1 MKTLVNLIKK
11 FIGMIQTLTNSLKT
25 RVLVSSK
32 TIVRCLVGFTVFIFF
47 GGFIYLF
54 YNVISNNM
62 FYKISIGVVIFVL
75 LSMLL
80 IVKFTGLYFI
90 HEIKNHIDDLVWVY
104 NQTKNST
111 LILATYP
118 FYKGKLPNKLT
129 RCMHKI
135 SQKNIDKISENIKS
149 KREVL
154 SDDEGRNIF
163 SFFWQSHSD
172 FWGIVGFFILAFII
186 YYIFEGLKYYCIGIT
201 ISFLGFYIKQNL
213 LSHSSKYDNA
223 GNITSPSPCGG
234 GYFLMI
240 LIMDN
245 MITLFVI
252 FVVLMIGIYNLQD
265 LIHESNYPVEILVN
279 PPGEND
285 NDLNSLLLTT
295 PHKGRVSKL
304 LIYNKGKYAQIKC
317 SLLISPSTPQS
328 RGGGR
333 GGGGRNNSTLLSENK
348 NIAPPLARFFF
359 FLLPAKAAFSF
370 CKSKSK
376 RKKELKRGG
385 KFKCQK

>member
-1 MKTLVNLIKK
+1 MKIK
-11 FIGMIQTLTNSLKT
+11 MIVI
-25 RVLVSSK
+25 R
-32 TIVRCLVGFTVFIFF
+32 
-47 GGFIYLF
+47 F
-54 YNVISNNM
+54 YN
-62 FYKISIGVVIFVL
+62 
-75 LSMLL
+75 LSLHYANL
-80 IVKFTGLYFI
+80 FF
-90 HEIKNHIDDLVWVY
+90 N
-104 NQTKNST
+104 
-111 LILATYP
+111 
-118 FYKGKLPNKLT
+118 
-129 RCMHKI
+129 
-135 SQKNIDKISENIKS
+135 
-149 KREVL
+149 
-154 SDDEGRNIF
+154 RNIF

-223 GNITSPSPCGG
+223 GNITSN
-234 GYFLMI
+234 FLMI

-304 LIYNKGKYAQIKC
+304 LNYNKGKYAQIKC